1 MKARI
6 KFRKY
11 GALRFIGHLDVMRFF
26 QKVMRRADIPIAFT
40 GGYSPHMIMSF
51 ASPLGIGLSSD
62 GEYFDIELREAVN
75 SADAV
80 RRMNEACVEGI
91 EVVSMKQIAEEK
103 KMTGMT
109 ILAGADYLV
118 SLKKGTL
125 PHDWKDSFTAFM
137 EQPEI
142 RIVKQ
147 TKRSEKEVDIR
158 PLIDRWEIRGEDI
171 FLQLAAGSSQNLKP
185 DLVMEAFCRYLGVSC
200 DDTAFGYH
208 RLEIAG
214 QHLLGNV
221 YVGRVKNIVPN
232 IGAAFVEI
240 ESGVNCYYDMKD
252 AEHAVFTRKSGKKPL
267 CIGDELVVQISKEAV
282 KTKAPTVT
290 GNISFTGRYAVLT
303 HGNTRIGVSSKIPK
317 KLREE
322 YKGRLKEFQN
332 DRFGIIVRTNAKD
345 APFQDVLDEIMRL
358 RGEYER
364 IMSIAPTRVCFSCL
378 RSAP

>member
-1 MKARI
+1 
-6 KFRKY
+6 
-11 GALRFIGHLDVMRFF
+11 
-26 QKVMRRADIPIAFT
+26 
-40 GGYSPHMIMSF
+40 MIMSF

-75 SADAV
+75 STDAV

-208 RLEIAG
+208 RLEMYAD
-214 QHLLGNV
+214 
-221 YVGRVKNIVPN
+221 VGEDGR
-232 IGAAFVEI
+232 
-240 ESGVNCYYDMKD
+240 
-252 AEHAVFTRKSGKKPL
+252 R
-267 CIGDELVVQISKEAV
+267 ELVTLESLGGDME
-282 KTKAPTVT
+282 
-290 GNISFTGRYAVLT
+290 
-303 HGNTRIGVSSKIPK
+303 
-317 KLREE
+317 
-322 YKGRLKEFQN
+322 
-332 DRFGIIVRTNAKD
+332 
-345 APFQDVLDEIMRL
+345 
-358 RGEYER
+358 
-364 IMSIAPTRVCFSCL
+364 
-378 RSAP
+378 